1 MMSIPDKNETIYQVI
16 YTSIVSARNM
26 KILKEFGFFNYF
38 IIPGEDNNSL
48 TMGFSALD
56 FDKIYEYAGKEFLEE
71 EYKEFECT
79 TNCKLSGL
87 TFDLGIKINLEK
99 YAKAFEKKP
108 KKMSDEEKE
117 KWDEDRKEIRAELDK
132 FAKTTAE
139 KLSNFRVKIYSYA
152 LEKMLKEVRDKKQ
165 VQPLMFHLNE
175 KNVVHMVPLKDN
187 VELVYGVDFQ
197 QATDQSLA
205 RVFLQELK
213 EAKNH
218 VKNCIAGNVYVEM
231 DEVPKNILQIDSP
244 KKYSNGLVVFN
255 LFVNKFDTMKKFLNY
270 FITFREYIQFHIHSI
285 KTFLHIRMNRKG
297 KELMGK
303 LDGCRIIPESY
314 IKHLESVQF
323 YTNWNKKEENQKIF
337 TDEVKKINV

>member
-1 MMSIPDKNETIYQVI
+1 
-16 YTSIVSARNM
+16 
-26 KILKEFGFFNYF
+26 
-38 IIPGEDNNSL
+38 
-48 TMGFSALD
+48 MGFSALD

-79 TNCKLSGL
+79 PKCELSGL

-303 LDGCRIIPESY
+303 LDG
-314 IKHLESVQF
+314 
-323 YTNWNKKEENQKIF
+323 
-337 TDEVKKINV
+337 

>member
-1 MMSIPDKNETIYQVI
+1 
-16 YTSIVSARNM
+16 
-26 KILKEFGFFNYF
+26 
-38 IIPGEDNNSL
+38 
-48 TMGFSALD
+48 MGFSAKD
-56 FDKIYEYAGKEFLEE
+56 FDLIYEYAGKEFLENE
-71 EYKEFECT
+71 FKEFECKPKWT
-79 TNCKLSGL
+79 YSDK
-87 TFDLGIKINLEK
+87 TFDLGIKVKLDK

-108 KKMSDEEKE
+108 KKMTDEEKE
-117 KWDEDRKEIRAELDK
+117 KWDEDRKEIRAELEK
-132 FAKTTAE
+132 FAKATAE
-139 KLSNFRVKIYSYA
+139 KLSTFRVKIYSYV
-152 LEKMLKEVRDKKQ
+152 LEKMLKEVKDKKKDIK
-165 VQPLMFHLNE
+165 PLMFHLNE
-175 KNVVHMVPLKDN
+175 KNVVHMVPLSDN
-187 VELVYGVDFQ
+187 VQLVYGVDFQ
-197 QATDQSLA
+197 QTTDQSLA

-218 VKNCIAGNVYVEM
+218 VKNCIAGNVYVEL
-231 DEVPKNILQIDSP
+231 DEAPKNILKIDNP

-255 LFVNKFDTMKKFLNY
+255 LFVNKFDTIKKFLNY
-270 FITFREYIQFHIHSI
+270 FITFREYVQFHIHSI

>member
-1 MMSIPDKNETIYQVI
+1 
-16 YTSIVSARNM
+16 
-26 KILKEFGFFNYF
+26 
-38 IIPGEDNNSL
+38 
-48 TMGFSALD
+48 MGFSALD

-79 TNCKLSGL
+79 TKCKLSGL

-99 YAKAFEKKP
+99 YAKAFEMKP

>member
-1 MMSIPDKNETIYQVI
+1 
-16 YTSIVSARNM
+16 
-26 KILKEFGFFNYF
+26 
-38 IIPGEDNNSL
+38 
-48 TMGFSALD
+48 MGFSALD

-79 TNCKLSGL
+79 PKCKLSEL